1 VRLPDGHP
9 PSSAADCGP
18 PPELL
23 VFDPDEW
30 PAEQWWQ
37 SLELW
42 TAARREFVKQHP
54 GSALGNMLTVLRENR
69 RLSDAHRRLEW
80 EAGLGGYAS

>member
-1 VRLPDGHP
+1 MATHRRP
-9 PSSAADCGP
+9 PLSVVP

-23 VFDPDEW
+23 AFDPDEW
-30 PAEQWWQ
+30 PADEWWQ

-54 GSALGNMLTVLRENR
+54 GSALGNMLAVLRENR
-69 RLSDAHRRLEW
+69 RLSDAYGRSVW
-80 EAGLGGYAS
+80 EARFNGRAS